1 MTLFVLLLS
10 VIARFVLLRN
20 RTGSN

>member
-10 VIARFVLLRN
+10 VIARLVLLRN
-20 RTGSN
+20 RIGSP